1 MDDVLPP
8 MVQLSTES
16 ALDAWTP
23 EPGAPRALNELVGQ
37 PAAKHLIERNL
48 QWAARTSKT
57 PVSMLLYGPSGYGK
71 SLIAG
76 LTSREVGLPLVH
88 VSMADL
94 TGSDLDV
101 ALDMAAR
108 GGVLFLDEMQA
119 GPRRLRDRL
128 LVALDPGRP
137 GVPFAIAATTDPG
150 ALSIALRR
158 RFPLEI
164 PLQDYSILEAETV
177 VRKRSD
183 ALGITMETD
192 VPYMIARAAR
202 SNPARIT
209 RLLVEAALV
218 VEGTGTTLSAN
229 GFTEHLAATGR
240 DDRGVD
246 SIDLELMVFLRDECE
261 GPAGLGRLADAVGLD
276 RALVQERISMLRKE
290 GLMRNRGRQGHELT
304 PAAAQYLSRRS
315 L

>member
-1 MDDVLPP
+1 MNDVLPP
-8 MVQLSTES
+8 MVELSTQT
-16 ALDAWTP
+16 AFDAWTP
-23 EPGAPRALNELVGQ
+23 EPGAPGTLNELVGQ
-37 PAAKHLIERNL
+37 PAAKHLIGRNL
-48 QWAARTSKT
+48 QWAARTGKA
-57 PVSMLLYGPSGYGK
+57 PVSMLLYGPSGFGK
-71 SLIAG
+71 SLLAG
-76 LTSREVGLPLVH
+76 LTSRELGLPLVH

-94 TGSDLDV
+94 IASDLDF

-108 GGVLFLDEMQA
+108 GGVLFLDELQA

-128 LVALDPGRP
+128 LVVLDPSRP

-164 PLQDYSILEAETV
+164 PLQDYSIVEAETV
-177 VRKRSD
+177 VRRRAV
-183 ALGITMETD
+183 ALELTMDDE

-218 VEGTGTTLSAN
+218 VEGTGTTLSART
-229 GFTEHLAATGR
+229 FTDHLAATGR

-246 SIDLELMVFLRDECE
+246 SLDLELMVFLRDECE

-276 RALVQERISMLRKE
+276 RALVHERISMLRKE
-290 GLMRNRGRQGHELT
+290 GLIRNRGRQGHELA
-304 PAAAQYLSRRS
+304 PAAAEYLSRRS
-315 L
+315 F